1 MEYLLNHIF
10 SFEAHMLAMVPAAI
24 AIIWGVTVKAY
35 DKKWHD
41 LFFITFTALVLVSN
55 CIIVSAGIHGLN
67 VPNWL
72 GLVNMVSTC
81 AIVPMTYSFF
91 ANQVGRAWNN
101 LTTIWM
107 WALLLLLLVPNIAID
122 LGQSEVLGE
131 PHMHDAVRMNYI
143 RIFRNGEYV
152 YEMSIASLIIL
163 VQALL
168 SLLRVWPLRQTLKQY
183 DLHLSSSARF
193 FFMWW
198 LLAFAFIV
206 FTSALSMDM
215 LRMRLWAWVYYAGY
229 AICVTT
235 IYVSFAR
242 RFDLH
247 PVVSD
252 DEQEVELDSYINAHK
267 ELAEHA
273 RRLFAEQQLYK
284 QPGIV
289 IDDVVSM
296 LGTNRTY
303 FTRMMRAE
311 FGMSFTEYMNNERII
326 YAKRK
331 LLTSDA
337 TIEEIAEKSGFND
350 APSFCRVFKRITNTS
365 PDVWRRQNKV
375 EEDEN

>member
-1 MEYLLNHIF
+1 MEYLLNHLF
-10 SFEAHMLAMVPAAI
+10 SFGAHMLAMVPAAA
-24 AIIWGVTVKAY
+24 AIIWGVAIKVY
-35 DKKWHD
+35 DKKWKD
-41 LFFITFTALVLVSN
+41 LFFIAFTAVVLTSN
-55 CIIVSAGIHGLN
+55 CIIVSAGIHGFKL
-67 VPNWL
+67 PYWL
-72 GLVNMVSTC
+72 DVVNMATTC

-91 ANQVGRAWNN
+91 AQQVGRAWNN

-107 WALLLLLLVPNIAID
+107 WMLLLLLFVPNMSVD
-122 LGQSEVLGE
+122 LGNPDMLGQA
-131 PHMHDAVRMNYI
+131 HMHDPVRMNYI

-183 DLHLSSSARF
+183 DLHLSPSARF
-193 FFMWW
+193 FFIWW

-215 LRMRLWAWVYYAGY
+215 LSQHLWAWVYYLGY
-229 AICVTT
+229 SICVTT
-235 IYVSFAR
+235 IYISFAR

-247 PVVSD
+247 PVVSS
-252 DEQEVELDSYINAHK
+252 DEQEVDIDSYINAHK

-273 RRLFAEQQLYK
+273 RRLFSEQQLYK

-331 LLTSDA
+331 LLTTDA
-337 TIEEIAEKSGFND
+337 TIEEVAELSGFND

-365 PDVWRRQNKV
+365 PDLWRKQNK
-375 EEDEN
+375 DADNEN